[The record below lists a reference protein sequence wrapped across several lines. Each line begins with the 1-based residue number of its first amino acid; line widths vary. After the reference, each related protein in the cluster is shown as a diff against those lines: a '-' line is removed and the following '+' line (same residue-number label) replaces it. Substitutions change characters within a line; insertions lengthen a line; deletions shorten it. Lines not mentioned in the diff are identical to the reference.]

1 MSRPKLSRRSQI
13 LNRLLVFLSAAA
25 VVALACLA
33 LPLLAGS
40 PPRAQPVAEL
50 AALRQQPAPPSLA
63 DGKPDA
69 GSSQRIQRMEAE
81 LKAMQEEAAKD
92 PARPT
97 VAQVQRELDRMLAER
112 SGDSQVARLERQVK
126 GLLALSLVLAVT
138 LCGVAIS
145 NLRRARS
152 TAVA

>member
-1 MSRPKLSRRSQI
+1 MRSDLSRT

-40 PPRAQPVAEL
+40 RSSRPKPVGEL
-50 AALRQQPAPPSLA
+50 AALRQPPASPSLA

-69 GSSQRIQRMEAE
+69 GSRQRVQQMEAE
-81 LKAMQEEAAKD
+81 LKAMQREAARD

-97 VAQVQRELDRMLAER
+97 TAQVQRELDRMLAAR

-126 GLLALSLVLAVT
+126 GLLALSLVLAAA
-138 LCGVAIS
+138 LCAVAIS
-145 NLRRARS
+145 KLKRARS
-152 TAVA
+152 TAAA